1 MSLPQTYTVPDT
13 IRRERADKVLAAAF
27 PELSRVAWQRSF
39 DAGLVR
45 RAGIVLDKKHD
56 LHAGEVIEFA
66 HADVVPSELHAS
78 GTRLDILFEDAHML
92 AVNKPAGMVVH
103 PGAGTKDNTLVHA
116 LLGHCAGTLSGIGGV
131 ERPGIVH
138 RLDRDTT
145 GVMLVAK
152 SDAAHRALSEQ
163 FAGRNLHKEY
173 LALVSGVP
181 RLLSG
186 TLDGAIARNKIHR
199 HRMAV
204 TEDGKP
210 ARTDWK
216 REQAFIPLAALM
228 RCHILTGRT
237 HQIRIHM
244 KTAGHPLLGDVTYGW
259 KDYGKLP
266 IKPERVMLHSEM
278 IRFTHPITG
287 EQMEVHAPLPEDFKA
302 MIAALRIAADAAK
315 PKLKGIA

>member
-45 RAGIVLDKKHD
+45 RAGVVLDKKHD

-78 GTRLDILFEDAHML
+78 GTKLDILFED
-92 AVNKPAGMVVH
+92 VH

-216 REQAFIPLAALM
+216 REEAFLPLAALM

-278 IRFTHPITG
+278 IRFTHPISG
-287 EQMEVHAPLPEDFKA
+287 KQMEVRAPLPPDFKA
-302 MIAALRIAADAAK
+302 MIAALRIAAEA
-315 PKLKGIA
+315 IANPGKRG

>member
-1 MSLPQTYTVPDT
+1 MSLPQTYLVPDT

-27 PELSRVAWQRSF
+27 TELSRVAWQRTF

-45 RAGIVLDKKHD
+45 RAGIVLDKKHELYAGD
-56 LHAGEVIEFA
+56 LIEFA
-66 HADVVPSELHAS
+66 HADVVPSAMNAS
-78 GTRLDILFEDAHML
+78 DTKLDVLFEDAHML

-145 GVMLVAK
+145 GVILVAK

-204 TEDGKP
+204 CEDGKP

-216 REQAFIPLAALM
+216 MEESFGALAALM

-266 IKPERVMLHSEM
+266 HTPPRIMLHAEM
-278 IRFTHPITG
+278 IRFSHPVTG
-287 EQMEVHAPLPEDFKA
+287 AALEIRAPVPPDFQA
-302 MIAALRIAADAAK
+302 MMAALRELPAAEK
-315 PKLKGIA
+315 PKRRPAP